1 MTEQPGGDQP
11 WLTSDQL
18 EDWRSVVALLMTL
31 PGALDAQL
39 KRDAGVN
46 TFEYHVLAGLAD
58 RPDGSMAMGELAL
71 LTQVSP
77 SRLSHAVA
85 RLERSGWIERRSGTA
100 RCVNA
105 FITDA
110 GRRKLVE
117 TAPGHVREVRRL
129 VVDALTAEQLQS
141 LGAAA
146 RIVTARADPLMAAV
160 LERDRADEGACG
172 TPC

>member
-1 MTEQPGGDQP
+1 MTEQPGGPQ
-11 WLTSDQL
+11 WLTAEQL
-18 EDWRSVVALLMTL
+18 ENWQAVVALLMTL

-39 KRDAGVN
+39 KREAGIN

-58 RPDGSMAMGELAL
+58 RPNGSMAMGELAL

-85 RLERSGWIERRSGTA
+85 RLERSGWIERRSAAA

-105 FITDA
+105 FITEA
-110 GRRKLVE
+110 GRRKLGE

-129 VVDALTAEQLQS
+129 VVDALTAEQLDS
-141 LGAAA
+141 LAQAA
-146 RIVTARADPLMAAV
+146 RIVTERADPTLVSA
-160 LERDRADEGACG
+160 LERSRGDDGACD
-172 TPC
+172 TAC